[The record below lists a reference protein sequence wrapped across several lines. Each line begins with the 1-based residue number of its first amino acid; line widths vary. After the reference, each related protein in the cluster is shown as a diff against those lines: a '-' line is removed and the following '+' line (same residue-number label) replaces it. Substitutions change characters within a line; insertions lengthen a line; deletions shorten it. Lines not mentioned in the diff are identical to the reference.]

1 MTFRRFLREPLLHF
15 LVAGGILFG
24 IFGLTHRAGPG
35 LASDKTIVVDR
46 ESLLNFLQY
55 RSNAFKP
62 EFFSSQLEA
71 MTTAE
76 RKDLVDQYVQ
86 EEILYREAKAMGLE
100 QGDYVIRQRLVQ
112 KMRFLVEDM
121 AEGRAG
127 PSDAVLTEYF
137 QKNMKRYVVDP
148 SVTFTHIFFDSSV
161 HGDREARELALRL
174 KDKLNAGAAAFSD
187 APKYGDRF
195 PFLQN
200 YVERT
205 FDYVASHFGNGFVS
219 ELKQS
224 APAERHWIGPI
235 RSTYGYHVVLVT
247 RLTEARIPEL
257 NEIRSQVADDWL
269 RDQIEDARSRS
280 LSQLAGQYKIVQTD
294 LGGSIS
300 K

>member
-1 MTFRRFLREPLLHF
+1 MRFRRFLREPLLHF

-24 IFGLTHRAGPG
+24 LFALTHHAGPA

-46 ESLLNFLQY
+46 DSLLTFLQY
-55 RSNAFKP
+55 RSKAFQP

-71 MTTAE
+71 MTPAE

-112 KMRFLVEDM
+112 KMRFLIENV
-121 AEGRAG
+121 AEGRAEPG
-127 PSDAVLTEYF
+127 DAVLAEYL
-137 QKNMKRYVVDP
+137 QKNRERYAVDP
-148 SVTFTHIFFDSSV
+148 SVTFTHIFFDPSV
-161 HGDREARELALRL
+161 RGDRAARESARRL
-174 KDKLNAGAAAFSD
+174 KDQLNATGASFSD

-205 FDYVASHFGNGFVS
+205 FDYVASQFGNEFVS

-224 APAERHWIGPI
+224 APAEKHWIGPL
-235 RSTYGYHVVLVT
+235 RSTYGYHVVLMT
-247 RLTEARIPEL
+247 RVTEARIPAL
-257 NEIRSQVADDWL
+257 NEIRSQVADDWQ

-280 LSQLAGQYKIVQTD
+280 LNQLAGRYKIMEKD

>member
-1 MTFRRFLREPLLHF
+1 MRLRRFLREPLLHF

-24 IFGLTHRAGPG
+24 IFGLTHRAGPA
-35 LASDKTIVVDR
+35 LASDKTIVVDK
-46 ESLLNFLQY
+46 ETLLTFLQY
-55 RSNAFKP
+55 RSKAFQP

-71 MTTAE
+71 MTAAE

-100 QGDYVIRQRLVQ
+100 RGDYVIRQRLVQ

-121 AEGRAG
+121 AEGRAA
-127 PSDAVLTEYF
+127 PDAGVLAEYF
-137 QKNMKRYVVDP
+137 QKNRERYAVDP
-148 SVTFTHIFFDSSV
+148 SVTFAHVFFDSSV
-161 HGDREARELALRL
+161 RGDTEARESALRL
-174 KDKLNAGAAAFSD
+174 KEKLNANAASFSD

-200 YVERT
+200 YVERK
-205 FDYVASHFGNGFVS
+205 FDYVASHFGNEFVS

-224 APAERHWIGPI
+224 APSEKHWIGPL
-235 RSTYGYHVVLVT
+235 RSTYGYHVVLMT
-247 RLTEARIPEL
+247 RLTAARIPAL

-269 RDQIEDARSRS
+269 RDQSEEARSRS
-280 LSQLAGQYKIVQTD
+280 LNQLAGEYKIMQKD
-294 LGGSIS
+294 LGGSLS

>member
-1 MTFRRFLREPLLHF
+1 MRLRRFLREPLLHF

-24 IFGLTHRAGPG
+24 IFGLTHRAGLA
-35 LASDKTIVVDR
+35 LASDKTIVVDK

-55 RSNAFKP
+55 RSSAFKP

-71 MTTAE
+71 MTPAE

-100 QGDYVIRQRLVQ
+100 QSDYVIRQRLVQ
-112 KMRFLVEDM
+112 KMRFLIEDM
-121 AEGRAG
+121 AEGRAE
-127 PSDAVLTEYF
+127 PSDAVLAEYF
-137 QKNMKRYVVDP
+137 QKNRKRYAVDP

-161 HGDREARELALRL
+161 RGDKEARESALRL
-174 KDKLNAGAAAFSD
+174 KDTLNAGGAAFSD

-205 FDYVASHFGNGFVS
+205 FDYVASHFGNEFVS

-224 APAERHWIGPI
+224 APAEKHWIGPI
-235 RSTYGYHVVLVT
+235 RSTYGYHVVLMT

-269 RDQIEDARSRS
+269 RDRIEDARSKS
-280 LSQLAGQYKIVQTD
+280 LNELAGQYKVVQKD

>member
-24 IFGLTHRAGPG
+24 ICGLTHRAGPG
-35 LASDKTIVVDR
+35 LASAKTIVVDR

-71 MTTAE
+71 MSTAE

-112 KMRFLVEDM
+112 KMRFLIEDM

-127 PSDAVLTEYF
+127 PSDAVLAEYF

-161 HGDREARELALRL
+161 HGDQEARELALRL
-174 KDKLNAGAAAFSD
+174 KDKLNAGSAAFSD

-205 FDYVASHFGNGFVS
+205 LDYVASHFGNEFVS
-219 ELKQS
+219 KLKQS
-224 APAERHWIGPI
+224 APAEKHWIGPI
-235 RSTYGYHVVLVT
+235 RSTYGYHVVLMT
-247 RLTEARIPEL
+247 RLTEARTPGL